1 MLAGG
6 VWGYLVA
13 SKALKRLY
21 LAHGRALQDYLTH
34 KLRDPALAADLA
46 HDAFLRIAERGNA
59 AIISND
65 RSYLFRTAHNLAV
78 DHIRLSE
85 RRRTDLIED
94 ERLAEIPE
102 DGPPLDEAVAARQM
116 LARLQAVV
124 ADLPDRTRRIFV
136 LAKIEGL
143 TYAEVAD
150 QLGISESSVQKH
162 LGMALAHVMQRM
174 KPQ

>member
-1 MLAGG
+1 M
-6 VWGYLVA
+6 A

-46 HDAFLRIAERGNA
+46 QETFLRIAERGNA
-59 AIISND
+59 AALAHD

-78 DHIRLSE
+78 DHFRLTA
-85 RRRTDLIED
+85 RRRTDLTEN
-94 ERLAEIPE
+94 ERLADFPE
-102 DGPPLDEAVAARQM
+102 DAPPLDEAVAARHM
-116 LARLQAVV
+116 LERLQTVV
-124 ADLPDRTRRIFV
+124 AHLPDRTRRIFV

-162 LGMALAHVMQRM
+162 LAVALAHVMQRM
-174 KPQ
+174 KLQ

>member
-1 MLAGG
+1 M
-6 VWGYLVA
+6 A

-21 LAHGRALQDYLTH
+21 QAHGRALQDYLTN
-34 KLRDPALAADLA
+34 KLRDPALAADLT
-46 HDAFLRIAERGNA
+46 HDAFLRIAELGNTA
-59 AIISND
+59 VISND

-78 DHIRLSE
+78 DHVRRTG
-85 RRRTDLIED
+85 RRRTDLTDD
-94 ERLAEIPE
+94 ERLAEIAE

-116 LARLQAVV
+116 LARLHAVV

-150 QLGISESSVQKH
+150 RLGISESSVQKH

>member
-1 MLAGG
+1 M
-6 VWGYLVA
+6 A

-21 LAHGRALQDYLTH
+21 LAHGRALQDYLTN
-34 KLRDPALAADLA
+34 KLRDPALAADLT
-46 HDAFLRIAERGNA
+46 HDAFLRIAERSNA
-59 AIISND
+59 AAISND

-78 DHIRLSE
+78 DHIRLTE
-85 RRRTDLIED
+85 RRRTDLADD
-94 ERLAEIPE
+94 ERLPEIAQ

-116 LARLQAVV
+116 LARLHSVV

-136 LAKIEGL
+136 LAKIGGL

-162 LGMALAHVMQRM
+162 LRMALAHVMQRM

>member
-1 MLAGG
+1 M
-6 VWGYLVA
+6 A

-21 LAHGRALQDYLTH
+21 LAHGRALQDYLTN
-34 KLRDPALAADLA
+34 KLRDPALAADLT
-46 HDAFLRIAERGNA
+46 HDTFVRIAERGDPA
-59 AIISND
+59 SISND

-78 DHIRLSE
+78 DHIRLTE
-85 RRRTDLIED
+85 RRRTDLTD
-94 ERLAEIPE
+94 GERLAEIPE
-102 DGPPLDEAVAARQM
+102 DRPLLDDAVAARQM
-116 LARLQAVV
+116 LARLHAVV

-136 LAKIEGL
+136 MAKIEGL

>member
-1 MLAGG
+1 MAG
-6 VWGYLVA
+6 
-13 SKALKRLY
+13 KALKRLY

-34 KLRDPALAADLA
+34 KLRDPAAAADLA
-46 HDAFLRIAERGNA
+46 HDAFVRIAERGNA
-59 AIISND
+59 AALSND

-78 DHIRLSE
+78 DHIRRVE
-85 RRRTDLIED
+85 RRRTDPTDD
-94 ERLAEIPE
+94 ERLAEIH
-102 DGPPLDEAVAARQM
+102 DDAPPLDEAVAARQM
-116 LARLQAVV
+116 LARLHDVV

-136 LAKIEGL
+136 LAKVEGL

-162 LGMALAHVMQRM
+162 LSIALAHIMHRM